1 MLPRTLL
8 VTLAAVVLSPLQAA
22 PAMAQETAAAPPAP
36 ATPVINIDKTTVA
49 NGGVITV
56 TGTSE
61 PGKPIY
67 LEVWNEN
74 KVRGSFF
81 DNKVDKE
88 TGQKPN
94 KLYISS
100 ELPAFY
106 RIIVPKSEQPK
117 LDKFKAEGRGWSYSQ
132 ALKDT
137 GADVAYRA
145 PSGTGITSYQTSMAA
160 SMSGQRGEQ
169 QPALEDKETRK
180 RSMQVMKSRF
190 RSVDKL
196 LVAGLEL
203 KEDGSFTAQVKIPEG
218 SPPGKYLI
226 AAVADKKVRSAPAS
240 VENEIS
246 FPMRYM
252 SNAGTSLNIFVPF
265 LIVLAL
271 ATFGVLMGAG
281 GGFIINPILLM
292 MFPLPHNVVA
302 GTVTP
307 TVLFSQGSGVYNYS
321 RIKFIS
327 WKVGIAMGLAMLAGA
342 FIGPALTDLIT
353 LDEFKFVF
361 GWILFVLAALMFWQT
376 TPGYIAKNKKEQAI
390 LKEFQKRAEEAARGT
405 AEPAKA

>member
-1 MLPRTLL
+1 MSSKSVLGMLAG
-8 VTLAAVVLSPLQAA
+8 LALCAWPAPTVLAQDAA
-22 PAMAQETAAAPPAP
+22 PAAP
-36 ATPVINIDKTTVA
+36 VVKVDKTTLD
-49 NGGVITV
+49 NGGLVTIT
-56 TGTSE
+56 GSAQ
-61 PGKPIY
+61 PGKPVY
-67 LEVWNEN
+67 LEIWNEH

-81 DNKVDKE
+81 DNKVDKD
-88 TGQKPN
+88 TGTKPN
-94 KLYISS
+94 KLYISND
-100 ELPAFY
+100 LPAFY
-106 RIIVPKSEQPK
+106 RIVVPKSEQPK

-132 ALKDT
+132 ALKET
-137 GADVAYRA
+137 GAEVAYWA
-145 PSGTGITSYQTSMAA
+145 PAKTGIAAYQTSMAA
-160 SMSGQRGEQ
+160 SMSGQRGEPL
-169 QPALEDKETRK
+169 PALEDKEARK

-196 LVAGLEL
+196 LTAGVEQ

-226 AAVADKKVRSAPAS
+226 AAVTDRSLRSAPVT
-240 VENEIS
+240 VENEIA

-252 SNAGTSLNIFVPF
+252 KNAGTSLNVFVPF
-265 LIVLAL
+265 FVVLAL

-281 GGFIINPILLM
+281 GGFVINPILLM
-292 MFPLPHNVVA
+292 LFPLPHNVVA

-327 WKVGIAMGLAMLAGA
+327 WKVGLAMGLSMLAGA

-361 GWILFVLAALMFWQT
+361 GWILFALAALMFWQT
-376 TPGYIAKNKKEQAI
+376 TPGYIARNKKEQAI
-390 LKEFQKRAEEAARGT
+390 LKEFQKRAEEAARGVGRT
-405 AEPAKA
+405 ASA